1 MVYAIYEVKQEAH
14 LTTLVDPDTDPFD
27 RSKGSCRIGKGEKE
41 V

>member
-14 LTTLVDPDTDPFD
+14 LTTLVVPDTDPFD